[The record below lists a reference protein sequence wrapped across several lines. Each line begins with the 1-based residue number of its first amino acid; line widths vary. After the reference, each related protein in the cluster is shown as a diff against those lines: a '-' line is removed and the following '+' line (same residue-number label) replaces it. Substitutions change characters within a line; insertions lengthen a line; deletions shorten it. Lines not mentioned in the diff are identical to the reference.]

1 MPDFYAMTADQIRA
15 HRETVLLRLLIRL
28 SQIETNELVER
39 LHDHGHEGVQRTY
52 IALLANIDT
61 EGTRLVEIARRLGV
75 SRQAASQMVKEVQRR
90 GFLER
95 LDDPSDGRAILVRHN
110 PAGRALLLDA
120 LALMNEIEAE
130 YAAIVSQPA
139 LDQTRRTLRRIADT
153 VAATT
158 SL

>member
-1 MPDFYAMTADQIRA
+1 MTADQIRA

-52 IALLANIDT
+52 IALWRT
-61 EGTRLVEIARRLGV
+61 STRRVPGWWRSRGNSGSAAKRPARW
-75 SRQAASQMVKEVQRR
+75 SRKSNDAASSN
-90 GFLER
+90 GWTT
-95 LDDPSDGRAILVRHN
+95 PATGRAILVRHN

-120 LALMNEIEAE
+120 LALMNDIEAE

-139 LDQTRRTLRRIADT
+139 LDHTRRTLRRIADA